1 MPAPNQSS
9 GKCMIVMLLLC
20 YFHVFRYEYMPNVSR
35 GEIVGFL
42 KSCGGGG
49 DIIVLVM
56 AEIKK

>member
-1 MPAPNQSS
+1 
-9 GKCMIVMLLLC
+9 MIVMLLLC

-49 DIIVLVM
+49 GDIIVLVL